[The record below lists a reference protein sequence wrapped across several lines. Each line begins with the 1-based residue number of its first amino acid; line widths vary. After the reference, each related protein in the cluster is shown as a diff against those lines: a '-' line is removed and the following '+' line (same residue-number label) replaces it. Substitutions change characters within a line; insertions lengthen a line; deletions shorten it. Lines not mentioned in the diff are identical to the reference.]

1 MTRLPRQLADL
12 ARMLTYMLCHRP
24 DEFGLVLSADGFI
37 AVKQVL
43 QTLTGEPGWGFVRR
57 HHLDQVAALMQPPAF
72 ELAHDQI
79 RCLAPGPARLRRPDA
94 TPPALLYAA
103 IPPKAH
109 GRVWEEGLKPPP
121 EKELVLAA
129 TRETAMKL
137 GRRRASEPVIVT
149 VQAQSALRAGIAFQG
164 YGDELFLAPALPR
177 EFLQLPPPQPK
188 DQARPEKPPRPLPS
202 PGSVMLDLSNL
213 LQPNPK
219 IRGKGKKG
227 EAAWKSGARELR
239 KKRGKGEKV
248 KRSKGE

>member
-24 DEFGLVLSADGFI
+24 DEFGLVLAADGFI
-37 AVKQVL
+37 PVKQVL
-43 QTLTGEPGWGFVRR
+43 QALTGEPDWGFVRR
-57 HHLDQVAALMQPPAF
+57 HHLDQMAALMQPPAF

-79 RCLAPGPARLRRPDA
+79 RCLAPGPARLRRPVA

-137 GRRRASEPVIVT
+137 GRRRAPEPVIVT
-149 VQAQSALRAGIAFQG
+149 VQTQAALRAGIAFQG

-177 EFLQLPPPQPK
+177 EFIQLPPP
-188 DQARPEKPPRPLPS
+188 PPREEKTGPPPKLPAEPT
-202 PGSVMLDLSNL
+202 PGSFMLELSQL
-213 LQPNPK
+213 ASK
-219 IRGKGKKG
+219 AAKAKGKKKDP
-227 EAAWKSGARELR
+227 AWKATRRAVR
-239 KKRGKGEKV
+239 KGKG
-248 KRSKGE
+248 S